1 MSRQDIPA
9 PKASSGPEQ
18 QHEGISNGHR
28 DAGQPDLEQ
37 PKVKQE
43 GSEQEP
49 AAGVPHRATNGVP
62 DKALPQLQAG
72 PGSNSSR
79 SESLTEGM
87 HKEISPAAEPM
98 QADPPLHDAAPSSTP
113 GADAAGQTADPQASG
128 EMSIKQETGEQ
139 AQAEADGQVAAEPKQ
154 APQAGA
160 VALAPEQAV
169 QAAPLSADEAA
180 ERCELLCALCTK
192 SPNLMRLLLEVFGKV
207 QCRSLE
213 PQHVPKPS
221 RAALVTSCAFCG
233 KAPETIGFMSCPS
246 NPTRVLR

>member
-1 MSRQDIPA
+1 MSRQDTPV

-28 DAGQPDLEQ
+28 HAGQPDLEQ

-49 AAGVPHRATNGVP
+49 ATGVPHRATNGVP
-62 DKALPQLQAG
+62 DKALQAG

-87 HKEISPAAEPM
+87 QREISPAAEPM
-98 QADPPLHDAAPSSTP
+98 QVDPPLHDAALSSTP

-128 EMSIKQETGEQ
+128 ETLIKQEASEQ
-139 AQAEADGQVAAEPKQ
+139 AQAGADGQVAAEPKQ

-169 QAAPLSADEAA
+169 QAAALSADEAA

-213 PQHVPKPS
+213 PQHVPEPS
-221 RAALVTSCAFCG
+221 RAALVRSCAFCW
-233 KAPETIGFMSCPS
+233 KAPETSGFPS
-246 NPTRVLR
+246 VLATPLVS